1 MPKLYEI
8 HEKLEVEDVIP
19 DHMPQLQTFAATL
32 GQIVLIDIIFP
43 FDSILTALGLSDQ
56 ITVMILVVIFAMIF
70 VLIFSQK
77 ISDFINNKPTIK
89 MLALAFLILIGLILV
104 MEGMH
109 QYVNK
114 GYVYFAITFA
124 LMVELF
130 NDKLLRKSGA
140 PIQLKKSKMIAKI
153 NISQE
158 K

>member
-8 HEKLEVEDVIP
+8 HEKLEGEDVIP

-77 ISDFINNKPTIK
+77 ISDFINNRPTIK

-114 GYVYFAITFA
+114 GYVYFAIPFA

-130 NDKLLRKSGA
+130 NDKLRRKSGA

-153 NISQE
+153 NMSQE

>member
-1 MPKLYEI
+1 MALVFRIMLLLTVKWIVGLTAPIVSLPFWGDLLLFELSIKDLI
-8 HEKLEVEDVIP
+8 LVMGGTFLIAKIVWNACKARRWDVIP

-89 MLALAFLILIGLILV
+89 MLALAFLI
-104 MEGMH
+104 
-109 QYVNK
+109 
-114 GYVYFAITFA
+114 
-124 LMVELF
+124 
-130 NDKLLRKSGA
+130 
-140 PIQLKKSKMIAKI
+140 
-153 NISQE
+153 
-158 K
+158 